1 MIGGD
6 DLQELVCYYTWS
18 RNTIDPTGVTVPNIE
33 MIVDDRKLLAY

>member
-6 DLQELVCYYTWS
+6 DLQELVCFYTWS
-18 RNTIDPTGVTVPNIE
+18 KNTIDPTDVTVPNIE